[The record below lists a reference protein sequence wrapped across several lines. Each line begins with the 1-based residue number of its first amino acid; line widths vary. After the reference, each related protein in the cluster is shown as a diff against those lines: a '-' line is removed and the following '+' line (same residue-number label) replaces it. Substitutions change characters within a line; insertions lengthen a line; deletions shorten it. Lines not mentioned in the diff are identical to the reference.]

1 MKCVE
6 VDLNGFVVESLAQT
20 PPACSDFALVTA
32 VELDKMTYWAN
43 LAIELDPVTGTAFYP
58 LLIAFITA
66 VGVVLG
72 LRMVFDNLRTLT
84 KEA

>member
-6 VDLNGFVVESLAQT
+6 VDLNGFVVESLSQT
-20 PPACSDFALVTA
+20 PPACSDFMLATP
-32 VELDKMTYWAN
+32 VELDRLTFWAD

-58 LLIAFITA
+58 LLTA
-66 VGVVLG
+66 VFLSVGVVLG
-72 LRMVFDNLRTLT
+72 VRMVFDNLRTLT